1 MSDSAKNRILRR
13 LDESLAEP
21 AARVLAD
28 TFAAPPWLDRCS
40 ADAALAYV
48 RRCLADNR
56 CPGYLLEEDG
66 EIVAVCT
73 GFVKPWLDDGAVREE
88 YWIDQFCVRRD
99 MQRQGIGSEFLR
111 RLTEDLS
118 GQGIDALLLTT
129 EFAVAGEF
137 YRKNGFTVPEN
148 VVLMVR

>member
-1 MSDSAKNRILRR
+1 
-13 LDESLAEP
+13 
-21 AARVLAD
+21 
-28 TFAAPPWLDRCS
+28 
-40 ADAALAYV
+40 
-48 RRCLADNR
+48 
-56 CPGYLLEEDG
+56 
-66 EIVAVCT
+66 
-73 GFVKPWLDDGAVREE
+73 
-88 YWIDQFCVRRD
+88 

-129 EFAVAGEF
+129 EFAMAGEF